1 LERDRTGRRLASVAK
16 TLDWSVPSLP
26 SDLDAIATE
35 LVVLYRQAARNAP
48 ADAARSAALS
58 LGRALAAIQRV
69 KRSSHPDSAYALA
82 MSDVAE
88 ARSALAQFGIVD
100 PAGGGTSHSPR
111 P

>member
-1 LERDRTGRRLASVAK
+1 M
-16 TLDWSVPSLP
+16 PSLP
-26 SDLDAIATE
+26 SSDLDAIATE
-35 LVVLYRQAARNAP
+35 LVALYRQAARNAP

-69 KRSSHPDSAYALA
+69 KRSSHPDSAYAIA
-82 MSDVAE
+82 MTDVAE
-88 ARSALAQFGIVD
+88 ARSALARFVIVD